1 MIFVLFSNVNVEMV
15 GEDKAELGGLLEI
28 LPPVEFC
35 CIYGSKLHPNNKDEV
50 FFYFFCPCWDRCD
63 FGSFVKVFT

>member
-1 MIFVLFSNVNVEMV
+1 MIFVLFSYVNVEMV
-15 GEDKAELGGLLEI
+15 GQDKAELGGLLEI

-50 FFYFFCPCWDRCD
+50 FSTSFFRIMNSTHG
-63 FGSFVKVFT
+63 FI